1 MQTRK
6 LATAFMVGALSVLL
20 LTFGGFQSVY
30 AGGGRGAPPVK
41 PQQKIGSVKQL
52 RLNQSQYRG
61 ATKKLGRQST
71 FEGAICTWCP
81 NIRVGN

>member
-1 MQTRK
+1 MQTKK
-6 LATAFMVGALSVLL
+6 LATAFMVGALSMLL
-20 LTFGGFQSVY
+20 LTFGSFQSAS

-41 PQQKIGSVKQL
+41 PQQKIGPVKQL

-61 ATKKLGRQST
+61 ATKNVGPQST